1 MIRSKA
7 VQPKELGLKLSGG
20 LLEKAT
26 EGVRAL
32 SQPAC
37 LKDSQLRYI
46 FVNDAYSRL
55 MRRPA
60 EDMIG
65 WGSYQLSGAT
75 DDIAREDKERRALVF
90 ATEEAIA
97 CHIDGH
103 DKRLKLHCERFI
115 DEDDAL
121 YLYEIFETA
130 SSDASAESQWL
141 EREQRLLDAKAERDA
156 LIAEQ
161 ESLLQALPFGVML
174 INSDKIIEYAN
185 QAFYELWDVSAKFEL
200 KGNSYRSYLQH
211 NFDYGLSD
219 YGDQSFEEVYAD
231 RVKIFDTDDEVA
243 DRTIHARNGKVLSVS
258 KSRIAGH
265 KVLLTLYDVTT
276 AHQRE
281 LDLVSTLAR
290 AEAADRAKSEFL
302 ANMSHEIR
310 TPMNGVLGMAELL
323 AKSGL
328 NARQKTFTEVI
339 VKSANA
345 LLTIINDILDISK
358 IDAGEMSLR
367 EVPFEP
373 SEAVEDVASLLATQ
387 AQDKNIELLV
397 DIKPGAKASI
407 LGDAGRFRQ
416 IVINLIGNA
425 VKYTET
431 GHVLVELSLRAHDAE
446 KSELELKISDSGIGI
461 APAELAVIFGKFNQ
475 AGSSGIRRHEGT
487 GLGLSITAGLV
498 DLFGGK
504 ISAESM
510 PNSGS
515 CFTVALPVTVH
526 KAASNA
532 ALRRS
537 NGLRPSVLTIGGSEI
552 GHRIMLEQLTHWG
565 LDAHHAANGLTGL
578 AILREAESIGFAID
592 TVIIDHQLPEV
603 DGRKIADAIRADR
616 RFDAIGIIMIC
627 ATGMNGSEQFAPSGA
642 VDILMTRPARGPILR
657 QALSELILDK
667 RPVANTAL
675 PSAQVATLS
684 PIDILVVE
692 DDDVN
697 QIVFSQILL
706 QNGLSFRIVSS
717 GREAIETWH
726 SQNPALIL
734 MDISMPQMSGYE
746 ATRLIRKAELAA
758 GNNARVPIIGVTAHI
773 LETERELCEAAGMDD
788 YLAKPVSP
796 EILIAKISAWLNR
809 QLILSESQHG

>member
-1 MIRSKA
+1 MIRLKA
-7 VQPKELGLKLSGG
+7 VQLKELGLKLSGG

-46 FVNDAYSRL
+46 FVNAAYCHL

-65 WGSYQLSGAT
+65 WGTHQLTGAT

-97 CHIDGH
+97 CQIEGH

-115 DEDDAL
+115 DEDEAL
-121 YLYEIFETA
+121 YLYEIFETPSNEA
-130 SSDASAESQWL
+130 STEAQWL
-141 EREQRLLDAKAERDA
+141 EREQSLLTAKAERDA

-174 INSDKIIEYAN
+174 LNSDKIIEYAN
-185 QAFYELWDVSAKFEL
+185 QAFYDLWDVDDKFQL
-200 KGNSYRSYLQH
+200 KGKSYRSYLQH
-211 NFDYGLSD
+211 NFDNGLSD
-219 YGDQSFEEVYAD
+219 YSDQTFEEVYAE
-231 RVKIFDTDDEVA
+231 RVKIFDTEDDVA
-243 DRTIHARNGKVLSVS
+243 TRTFQASSGKVLSIS
-258 KSRIAGH
+258 KCRIVGS
-265 KVLLTLYDVTT
+265 KVLLTLYNVTN

-328 NARQKTFTEVI
+328 NARQKTFTDVI

-345 LLTIINDILDISK
+345 LLTIINDILDFSK

-367 EVPFEP
+367 EMPFEP

-387 AQDKNIELLV
+387 AQDKNIELIV
-397 DIKPGAKASI
+397 DIKPGTTASI

-431 GHVLVELSLRAHDAE
+431 GHVLVELSLRDQEGA

-461 APAELAVIFGKFNQ
+461 APSELAVIFGMFNQ
-475 AGSSGIRRHEGT
+475 AGSSSIRRHEGT
-487 GLGLSITAGLV
+487 GLGLAITAGLV
-498 DLFGGK
+498 DLFGGT
-504 ISAESM
+504 ISAESV

-515 CFTVALPVTVH
+515 CFTVILPVTPH
-526 KAASNA
+526 KPATQPV
-532 ALRRS
+532 LRRS

-565 LDAHHAANGLTGL
+565 VDAHHAANGLTGL
-578 AILREAESIGFAID
+578 AILREAESISFDID
-592 TVIIDHQLPEV
+592 TVIIEHQLPEV
-603 DGRKIADAIRADR
+603 DGRKIAEAIRADQ
-616 RFDAIGIIMIC
+616 RFDAVGIIMIS
-627 ATGMNGSEQFAPSGA
+627 AISMNGSEQFAPSGA
-642 VDILMTRPARGPILR
+642 VDILMTRPTRGLILR
-657 QALSELILDK
+657 RALNELILNK
-667 RPVANTAL
+667 RAATNLTM
-675 PSAQVATLS
+675 PSAQSAGLG

-706 QNGLSFRIVSS
+706 QNGLSFRIVKS
-717 GREAIETWH
+717 GREAIEAWQH
-726 SQNPALIL
+726 QNPALIL
-734 MDISMPQMSGYE
+734 MDISMPQMNGYE
-746 ATRLIRKAELAA
+746 ATRLIRKAEIAA
-758 GNNARVPIIGVTAHI
+758 GNNACVPIIGVTAHI
-773 LETERELCEAAGMDD
+773 LETERELCEAAGMND

-796 EILIAKISAWLNR
+796 EVLIGKIGAWLNR
-809 QLILSESQHG
+809 KFSQHG